1 MLQRKSHIKISSCL
15 RELQPLLLK
24 QSEKFHSSINKRSRY
39 FENNVHQD
47 LFMFKG
53 TTCHHVTGE
62 CLPCAPG
69 LWGEGCKEKCKWV
82 ILLKKLQKV
91 ENRCHIH
98 HHHHLWTLGS
108 RLQREQQ
115 VSGRHHHN
123 DHDHHH
129 RRHNHHLG
137 CGGRGAKRSQWS
149 LITIMVVITSEYRV
163 EDNKGK
169 SHQIWYERLEDP
181 FVHD

>member
-98 HHHHLWTLGS
+98 HHHHLWTLGEGCKENCKWVIAIIMMIMITIIVVIIITWAVV
-108 RLQREQQ
+108 RGVQRE
-115 VSGRHHHN
+115 VNG
-123 DHDHHH
+123 
-129 RRHNHHLG
+129 HLSPSWWSSHLSIG
-137 CGGRGAKRSQWS
+137 ERTTRGS
-149 LITIMVVITSEYRV
+149 LIRSDMNVWKI
-163 EDNKGK
+163 
-169 SHQIWYERLEDP
+169 L
-181 FVHD
+181 